1 MASSKS
7 TAKTRL
13 VRGVRSPGSRL
24 ARGSARAARLAQP
37 EAAQPTRAITKQTTA
52 LARRP
57 KNDTLAKRGSGE
69 IDVGRRAPSF
79 RLLDQDAQLFDSYAL
94 EGKPYVLYF
103 YPKDDTPGCTQEA
116 CDFRDSLSRF
126 ARRKVEVI
134 GVSPDAPGSHARFCE
149 KYGLPFRLLSD
160 PKQELAKKYG
170 VWVKKQNY
178 GREYMGI
185 LRSTF
190 LVDKKGIVRKA
201 WRGIRVPGHVENVLS
216 EASQL

>member
-7 TAKTRL
+7 TAKKRL

-24 ARGSARAARLAQP
+24 ARGSARAARLAKP
-37 EAAQPTRAITKQTTA
+37 EAAKATRAITKQTTA

-57 KNDTLAKRGSGE
+57 KNDALAKRESGE
-69 IDVGRRAPSF
+69 IDVGRKAPSF

-134 GVSPDAPGSHARFCE
+134 GVSPDGPGSHARFCD
-149 KYGLPFRLLSD
+149 KHGLPFRLLSD
-160 PKQELAKKYG
+160 PNQELAKRYG

-201 WRGIRVPGHVENVLS
+201 WRGIRVPGHVENVLF